1 MGILG
6 DINHHIVQRFNT
18 ELEELRN
25 HVLTMGGLVEHQL
38 DGALTA
44 LTTGD
49 GEGGEAVARDDYRI
63 NAMEVAIDERC
74 ARLIA
79 LRQPAATDMRLVLTV
94 SKTIADLERIGDEA
108 KRVALM
114 AVHITEDGGDFAQRE
129 ASRLGLMGVSVKR
142 QLHGA
147 LDALA
152 RMDAEAALAV
162 IRDDGAIDREHE
174 EVQRRV
180 LGQMAAEPA
189 NIDRLMGICWAA
201 RALERIGDHAKNI
214 AEYVVYLVYGKDIR
228 HTHPPGAGGHDPGA
242 LEYKA

>member
-6 DINHHIVQRFNT
+6 DFNHHIVQRFNT
-18 ELEELRN
+18 ELEELRH

-44 LTTGD
+44 LATGD
-49 GEGGEAVARDDYRI
+49 GERGEAVAGNDYRV

-94 SKTIADLERIGDEA
+94 SKTIADLERIGDES

-114 AVHITEDGGDFAQRE
+114 VVRITAWGEDFAQRE
-129 ASRLGLMGVSVKR
+129 TPRLGLMGVSVKR

-152 RMDAEAALAV
+152 RMDAQAALEV
-162 IRDDGAIDREHE
+162 IRNDTAIDHEHE

-180 LGQMAAEPA
+180 LARMAAQPA
-189 NIDRLMGICWAA
+189 DIDRLMGICWAA

-228 HTHPPGAGGHDPGA
+228 HTHPPEPGA
-242 LEYKA
+242 PHPGMLEYKA

>member
-6 DINHHIVQRFNT
+6 DLNHHIVQRFNT
-18 ELEELRN
+18 DLEDLRH

-49 GEGGEAVARDDYRI
+49 GELGEAVARADYRV

-94 SKTIADLERIGDEA
+94 SKTIADLERIGDES

-114 AVHITEDGGDFAQRE
+114 AVRITASGEDFAQRE

-147 LDALA
+147 LDAFA
-152 RMDAEAALAV
+152 RVDAEAALEV
-162 IRDDGAIDREHE
+162 IRNDAAIDQEHD

-180 LGQMAAEPA
+180 LCRMSAVPA
-189 NIDRLMGICWAA
+189 DIDRLMGICWAA
-201 RALERIGDHAKNI
+201 RALERIGDHAKNV

-228 HTHPPGAGGHDPGA
+228 HTHPTPRETPAPVTSPGHR
-242 LEYKA
+242 